1 MSLVLDV
8 LAPVVQTDYDA
19 FMKAVFDEIVKLS
32 SVWRRRTQEC
42 DSDVEVVNKRAVI
55 SLNQARDT
63 MRELMV

>member
-32 SVWRRRTQEC
+32 SVWRRTQEC